1 MPLLSRKPPPPPA
14 FESVGGRERRGE
26 KGEEG
31 VGGFSQPTNYFFA
44 YSKEMLYHSYT
55 PHRGGFRPNNRMTD
69 YDIHIRANTC
79 LCIGLFRD
87 VFHLAGQDF
96 ATPFGE
102 DGIPYS
108 NYVVFKQT
116 LRMRLLALRDLKPH
130 LFTGERVEPCVQ
142 GFIIFYDHEIL

>member
-1 MPLLSRKPPPPPA
+1 
-14 FESVGGRERRGE
+14 
-26 KGEEG
+26 
-31 VGGFSQPTNYFFA
+31 
-44 YSKEMLYHSYT
+44 MLYHPYT
-55 PHRGGFRPNNRMTD
+55 PHRGGFRPNNRMTV
-69 YDIHIRANTC
+69 YDIHICANTC
-79 LCIGLFRD
+79 ICIGPFRD

-142 GFIIFYDHEIL
+142 GFFIFYYHEIL